1 VTNPISIQAHR
12 GSPDPAERVV
22 ENSLAAFA
30 RSRRLGADGVELD
43 VRLTADRELA
53 VHHDPEID
61 GIGPVHDVRSRD
73 LPPGVPLLAE
83 ALEACAGMVVNIEVK
98 NLPTE
103 AAFDPGE
110 HVALAVVDLVESSG
124 RAPSVIVSSFWS
136 GALEAVRQR
145 SADVATGLLV
155 APGFDPG
162 RSLADAIR
170 LGCAALHVPLGLV
183 GTATVGA
190 AHDAGLAVAAWTVSD
205 REGLELVRSAGVD
218 TVITDDV
225 PLCRA
230 VLGGGEAEDGI
241 PRP

>member
-1 VTNPISIQAHR
+1 VRNSIHVQAHR
-12 GSPDPAERVV
+12 GSPDPAGGVA
-22 ENSLAAFA
+22 ENSLGAFVRA
-30 RSRRLGADGVELD
+30 RRLGADGVELD

-61 GIGPVHDVRSRD
+61 GAGPVCGLRASD
-73 LPPGVPLLAE
+73 LPAGVPLLAE

-103 AAFDPGE
+103 VAYDPDEQAAR
-110 HVALAVVDLVESSG
+110 AVVDLVESSG
-124 RAPSVIVSSFWS
+124 RTRSVIVSSFWS

-145 SADVATGLLV
+145 GAGVATGLLV
-155 APGFDPG
+155 GPAFDPG
-162 RSLADAIR
+162 RSLAEAVR
-170 LGCAALHVPLGLV
+170 LGCAALHLPLGLV

-190 AHDAGLAVAAWTVSD
+190 AHDAGLAVAAWTVGD
-205 REGLELVRSAGVD
+205 RAGLELVRSAGVD

-230 VLGGGEAEDGI
+230 VLGRG
-241 PRP
+241 

>member
-1 VTNPISIQAHR
+1 
-12 GSPDPAERVV
+12 V
-22 ENSLAAFA
+22 ENSLEAFA

-53 VHHDPEID
+53 VHHDSEIH
-61 GIGPVHDVRSRD
+61 GIGPVHEVRARD
-73 LPPGVPLLAE
+73 LSPGIPLLAE
-83 ALEACAGMVVNIEVK
+83 ALEACAHMVVNIEVK

-110 HVALAVVDLVESSG
+110 HAARMVVDLLESSG

-136 GALEAVRQR
+136 GALEAVRER
-145 SADVATGLLV
+145 GADVATGLLV

-170 LGCAALHVPLGLV
+170 LGCAALHLPFGLV
-183 GTATVGA
+183 GRATVDA

-205 REGLELVRSAGVD
+205 RDGLELVRSAGVD

-225 PLCRA
+225 RLCRA
-230 VLGGGEAEDGI
+230 VLGRAEGEDGA